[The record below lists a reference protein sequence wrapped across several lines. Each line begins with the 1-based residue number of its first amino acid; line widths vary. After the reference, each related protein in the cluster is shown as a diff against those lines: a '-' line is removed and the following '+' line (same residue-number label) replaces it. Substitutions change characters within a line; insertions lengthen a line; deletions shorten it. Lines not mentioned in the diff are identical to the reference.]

1 MSSHILR
8 RALVTVFVLSPL
20 VGLTACQQ
28 LTNPAAQAELQ
39 QSMYDLQDMLV
50 GMREETA
57 LLQSQVD
64 SLRFVAARQDTT
76 LRQLANLLGAP
87 MR

>member
-1 MSSHILR
+1 MSVQLLCR
-8 RALVTVFVLSPL
+8 RVAAVSALAFF
-20 VGLTACQQ
+20 GLASGCQQ

-39 QSMYDLQDMLV
+39 KSMYDLQDMLMD
-50 GMREETA
+50 MRDETA

-64 SLRFVAARQDTT
+64 SLRFVVARQDSTM
-76 LRQLANLLGAP
+76 RQLSNLLGAP